1 MNIHF
6 HFKLL
11 SSMFIT
17 LLCIL
22 FVALAFVAKSNKF
35 VSDKGKK
42 NICMFRAADTVIS
55 SCRVYE
61 ISRQEIEQLGI
72 SFPRTPFLS
81 LCKQKGIMLFVA
93 MGNTWSLV
101 LIDSPV
107 YMYTCRM
114 VVCSLSI

>member
-1 MNIHF
+1 
-6 HFKLL
+6 
-11 SSMFIT
+11 MFIT
-17 LLCIL
+17 LSCIL
-22 FVALAFVAKSNKF
+22 FVALAFAAKSNKF

-81 LCKQKGIMLFVA
+81 LCKQKGVMLFVA